1 MRQQHL
7 HEPSKTGRIDGGR
20 VEWKCQHCE
29 ATWLRPESKPED
41 ETYQP
46 GPRQPMSPAQLIVCI
61 VVALGIV
68 IGGCLLVYSM
78 AHANDAADCSL
89 RALHNSVNG
98 GPPVDCSQYN

>member
-1 MRQQHL
+1 
-7 HEPSKTGRIDGGR
+7 
-20 VEWKCQHCE
+20 
-29 ATWLRPESKPED
+29 
-41 ETYQP
+41 
-46 GPRQPMSPAQLIVCI
+46 MSPAQLIVCI

-89 RALHNSVNG
+89 QALHNSVNG